1 MDFIFLEII
10 FSTGPPE
17 SCWGGVGGLSTTR
30 LVSLPRQLDVPDSR
44 TEKCLWSFL
53 QHPSSPWIGLHCY
66 AKDGV
71 LAARLWAWV
80 DRHLLPR
87 KFPPIFVDM
96 SCLKRPFG
104 CLEHGSVVV
113 AGVLTAISTPSMASS
128 KQRGSFYELFFTN
141 CQGIVFFWRHSTD
154 MEFSSAHLQI
164 PCRVCETA
172 NHNPS
177 SPCAPH
183 ENTHWLFV
191 LMLGPNITI
200 VSGSLPHSS
209 LDGHLGEFVYNVCFE
224 WKFKIPRPQDVRL
237 NCGLNSILHFS
248 PQRGPAYI
256 TTVNSEW
263 NTGERYV
270 FVFVSR
276 ISIWRNMRSTC
287 YL

>member
-1 MDFIFLEII
+1 MFGTWL
-10 FSTGPPE
+10 S
-17 SCWGGVGGLSTTR
+17 GGGRGFN
-30 LVSLPRQLDVPDSR
+30 
-44 TEKCLWSFL
+44 CHFN
-53 QHPSSPWIGLHCY
+53 
-66 AKDGV
+66 
-71 LAARLWAWV
+71 
-80 DRHLLPR
+80 
-87 KFPPIFVDM
+87 
-96 SCLKRPFG
+96 
-104 CLEHGSVVV
+104 
-113 AGVLTAISTPSMASS
+113 PSMASS

-172 NHNPS
+172 NHNTP

-237 NCGLNSILHFS
+237 NCGLNSILHFF
-248 PQRGPAYI
+248 PPKRPCLHY
-256 TTVNSEW
+256 NSEQW
-263 NTGERYV
+263 MEHRRKVCFCFCFKDQHLKEYEKHMLPLIIRESCFKMACSSQLLVQVN
-270 FVFVSR
+270 
-276 ISIWRNMRSTC
+276 
-287 YL
+287 